1 MRSKKEEEAFAARLP
16 GILAYHQLML
26 SDRLRNQLL
35 YRAIKRCVK
44 LGTHFLDVGAGAG
57 TWAILAAKLGA
68 TRVVAVE
75 SEECLIP
82 VIFKHAQENGVAGRI
97 EIVHGRSQDVKIRGK
112 FDVIVSELFGGNA
125 LGQETVAA
133 FLDIRERF
141 LAPGGTL
148 IPQKLALM
156 AAPAFIAR
164 PVTAS
169 GSGLPISSGFLRSLK
184 LNFGRQVHISERAA
198 TRVLAE
204 PATLVEIDFADCE
217 TAPSLANLSVRW
229 HLRRPSRANTIV
241 AFNRSVFLP
250 GIEMDSFHS
259 QSWGATAYEFVPFE
273 ENGPGELTF
282 AMTLDEKKAMWSVS
296 GGGKTQNF
304 SPAFAV
310 TRVRLAQQ
318 TTPHRRFREK
328 TRPTDHRSTRKK

>member
-1 MRSKKEEEAFAARLP
+1 
-16 GILAYHQLML
+16 ML

-35 YRAIKRCVK
+35 SRAIKRCVK
-44 LGTHFLDVGAGAG
+44 AGTHFLDVGAGAG

-68 TRVVAVE
+68 ARVVAVE

-82 VIFKHAQENGVAGRI
+82 VIFKHAQENGVARRI
-97 EIVHGRSQDVKIRGK
+97 EIVHGRSQDVKVRGK

-133 FLDIRERF
+133 FLDIRRRF

-148 IPQKLALM
+148 IPRKLALM

-164 PVTAS
+164 PASS
-169 GSGLPISSGFLRSLK
+169 GSGSPISAGFLRSLN
-184 LNFGRQVHISERAA
+184 LNFGRSVHISERGA
-198 TRVLAE
+198 TRLLAK

-217 TAPSLANLSVRW
+217 TAPSLSNLKVEWR
-229 HLRRPSRANTIV
+229 LPRLSRANSIV

-250 GIEMDSFHS
+250 GTEMDSFHS
-259 QSWGATAYEFVPFE
+259 QSWGATAYEFAPFE
-273 ENGPGELTF
+273 KKGPGELTF
-282 AMTLDEKKAMWSVS
+282 AITLDEKRAMWSVS
-296 GGGKTQNF
+296 VEGKTQNF
-304 SPAFAV
+304 SPAFGV

-318 TTPHRRFREK
+318 TTPHRRFRHK
-328 TRPTDHRSTRKK
+328 TRPDDQRSTRKKK